1 MWRLGQFEKRTE
13 LDFTPVVLG
22 VTILCHILN
31 AIDSEALLP
40 LIGRFMRVLLTS
52 HGSTGDIYPVI
63 RLGRAL
69 VEAGHRVRFATVSLF
84 REEIEAAGIEFVY
97 LPPDWD
103 QSGFAEA
110 MRDLTKAKNPLDLM
124 RIIYTESLP
133 FLDEILD
140 TLQYELTQADVF
152 VTSYVFANLCV
163 LARQARVPCAVTT
176 FAHNVVPSVCYPPE
190 GLPRLA
196 APAFFRRYWNTL
208 LWKITDRV
216 LCWQINR
223 VVGEAMARHGMGRP
237 ESFVLEPADLALVT
251 VSARLCQPKR
261 LWDDRFQFTGY
272 LRWQSPEDPTLT
284 AKLEAFCQG
293 ERVPILT
300 FGSVTFDEAR
310 KIMTRFMR
318 NWPAG
323 KKIIIQSG
331 WAGLTIE
338 RPHAAMLR
346 VERVSHDQL
355 FQYAS
360 MVIHHG
366 GAGTT
371 ASVLHAG
378 VPNIIIPHIGD
389 QWFFAA
395 EVKRLGVGLEVK
407 RKKWPEDL
415 PKAVRSVE
423 KSQKMQARAK
433 EVSAQLARENGPAAA
448 VAALEHLVSGSVAK

>member
-1 MWRLGQFEKRTE
+1 
-13 LDFTPVVLG
+13 
-22 VTILCHILN
+22 
-31 AIDSEALLP
+31 
-40 LIGRFMRVLLTS
+40 MRVLLTS

-69 VEAGHRVRFATVSLF
+69 VEAGHHVRFATVSLF
-84 REEIEAAGIEFVY
+84 REEIESAGIEFVY

-110 MRDLTKAKNPLDLM
+110 MRDLTKAKNPLDLI
-124 RIIYTESLP
+124 RIIYSESLP

-140 TLQYELTQADVF
+140 TLNHELKTADVF
-152 VTSYVFANLCV
+152 VTSYVFANLCT
-163 LARQARVPCAVTT
+163 LARQATVPCAVTT
-176 FAHNVVPSVCYPPE
+176 FAHNVVPSESYPPE
-190 GLPRLA
+190 GLPRLP
-196 APAFFRRYWNTL
+196 APAFVRRCWNRM
-208 LWKITDRV
+208 LWQVTDRV

-223 VVGEAMARHGMGRP
+223 VVGEAMARHGMGRA
-237 ESFVLEPADLALVT
+237 ESFALEPADLALVT
-251 VSARLCQPKR
+251 VSPSLCQPKH
-261 LWDDRFQFTGY
+261 LWSDRFKFTGH
-272 LRWQSPEDPTLT
+272 LRWQSPED
-284 AKLEAFCQG
+284 AKLGEELDAFCGG

-310 KIMTRFMR
+310 KVMTRFMR
-318 NWPAG
+318 NWPDG
-323 KKIIIQSG
+323 KKIIIQAG

-338 RPHAAMLR
+338 RPHEAMMR

-389 QWFFAA
+389 QWFFAS

-407 RKKWPEDL
+407 RRKWPEDL
-415 PKAVRSVE
+415 PKAVRTIE
-423 KSQKMQARAK
+423 KSKKMQARAR
-433 EVSAQLARENGPAAA
+433 EVAAQLAQEDGPAAA
-448 VAALEHLVSGSVAK
+448 VAALEGLVAAR

>member
-1 MWRLGQFEKRTE
+1 
-13 LDFTPVVLG
+13 
-22 VTILCHILN
+22 
-31 AIDSEALLP
+31 
-40 LIGRFMRVLLTS
+40 MRVLLTS

-69 VEAGHRVRFATVSLF
+69 VEAGHHVRFATVSLF
-84 REEIEAAGIEFVY
+84 REEIESAGIEFVY

-110 MRDLTKAKNPLDLM
+110 MRDLTKAKHPLDLI
-124 RIIYTESLP
+124 RIIYSESLP
-133 FLDEILD
+133 FLDEILQ
-140 TLQYELTQADVF
+140 TLTRELKTADVF
-152 VTSYVFANLCV
+152 VTSYVFANLCT
-163 LARQARVPCAVTT
+163 LARQAQVPCAVTT
-176 FAHNVVPSVCYPPE
+176 FAHNVVPSESYPPE

-196 APAFFRRYWNTL
+196 APAFLRRPWNRL
-208 LWKITDRV
+208 LWRITDRV

-223 VVGEAMARHGMGRP
+223 VVGEAMVRHGMSRA
-237 ESFVLEPADLALVT
+237 ESFALEPADLALVT
-251 VSARLCQPKR
+251 VSQQLCQPR
-261 LWDDRFQFTGY
+261 HLWSERFKFTGH
-272 LRWQSPEDPTLT
+272 LRWQSPEDPQLS
-284 AKLEAFCQG
+284 AGLDAFCAG
-293 ERVPILT
+293 ERVPVLT

-310 KIMTRFMR
+310 KVMTRFMR
-318 NWPAG
+318 NWPEG

-346 VERVSHDQL
+346 VDRVSHDQL

-378 VPNIIIPHIGD
+378 IPNIIIPHIGD
-389 QWFFAA
+389 QWFFAS

-407 RKKWPEDL
+407 RRKWPEDL
-415 PKAVRSVE
+415 PKAVRTVE
-423 KSQKMQARAK
+423 KSQKMQARAREVAALLAK
-433 EVSAQLARENGPAAA
+433 EDGPAAA
-448 VAALEHLVSGSVAK
+448 VAALEALLP

>member
-1 MWRLGQFEKRTE
+1 
-13 LDFTPVVLG
+13 
-22 VTILCHILN
+22 
-31 AIDSEALLP
+31 
-40 LIGRFMRVLLTS
+40 MRVLLTS

-69 VEAGHRVRFATVSLF
+69 VEAGHEVRFATVSLF
-84 REEIEAAGIEFVY
+84 REEIESAGIGFVY

-103 QSGFAEA
+103 LSGFAEA
-110 MRDLTKAKNPLDLM
+110 MRDLTKAKNPLDLL
-124 RIIYTESLP
+124 RIIYSESLP
-133 FLDEILD
+133 FLDEILG
-140 TLQYELTQADVF
+140 TLRQELAIADIF
-152 VTSYVFANLCV
+152 VTSYVFANLCA
-163 LARQARVPCAVTT
+163 LAREAGVPCAVTT
-176 FAHNVVPSVCYPPE
+176 FAHNVVPSASYPPE
-190 GLPRLA
+190 GVPRLLV
-196 APAFFRRYWNTL
+196 APACIRRRWNRM
-208 LWKITDRV
+208 LWQITDRV

-223 VVGEAMARHGMGRP
+223 VVGEVMERQGMGRA
-237 ESFVLEPADLALVT
+237 ESFALEPADVVLVT
-251 VSARLCQPKR
+251 VSPALFVPKH
-261 LWDDRFQFTGY
+261 LWSERFRFTGY
-272 LRWQSPEDPTLT
+272 LRWQSPED
-284 AKLEAFCQG
+284 AKLNAELDAFCEG

-310 KIMTRFMR
+310 KVMTRFMR
-318 NWPAG
+318 NWPEG

-338 RPHAAMLR
+338 RPHKSMKR
-346 VERVSHDQL
+346 VDRVSHDQL

-415 PKAVRSVE
+415 PKAVRTIE
-423 KSQKMQARAK
+423 KSKKIQTRAK
-433 EVSAQLARENGPAAA
+433 EVADQLAQEDGPGTA
-448 VAALEHLVSGSVAK
+448 VKILESLAGD

>member
-1 MWRLGQFEKRTE
+1 
-13 LDFTPVVLG
+13 
-22 VTILCHILN
+22 
-31 AIDSEALLP
+31 
-40 LIGRFMRVLLTS
+40 MRVLLTS

-69 VEAGHRVRFATVSLF
+69 VEAGHVVRFATVSLF
-84 REEIEAAGIEFVY
+84 REEIESAGITFVY

-124 RIIYTESLP
+124 RIIYSESLP
-133 FLDEILD
+133 FLNEILD
-140 TLQYELTQADVF
+140 ILEREMKTADVF
-152 VTSYVFANLCV
+152 VTSYVFANLCK
-163 LARQARVPCAVTT
+163 LARKAGVPCAVAT
-176 FAHNVVPSVCYPPE
+176 FAHNVVPSVSDPPE
-190 GLPRLA
+190 GLPRLLI
-196 APAFFRRYWNTL
+196 APAFIRRRWNRL
-208 LWKITDRV
+208 LWRITDRV

-223 VVGEAMARHGMGRP
+223 VVGETMERHGMGRS
-237 ESFVLEPADLALVT
+237 ESFVLEPADRVLVA
-251 VSARLCQPKR
+251 VSPELFQPKS
-261 LWDDRFQFTGY
+261 LWSERFIFTGY
-272 LRWQSPEDPTLT
+272 MRWQSPEEPRLNAELDR
-284 AKLEAFCQG
+284 FCQG

-300 FGSVTFDEAR
+300 FGSVTFDGAR
-310 KIMTRFMR
+310 KVMTRFMR
-318 NWPAG
+318 NWPEG

-331 WAGLTIE
+331 WAGLTVE
-338 RPHAAMLR
+338 RPHSAMMR
-346 VERVSHDQL
+346 VDRVSHDQL

-389 QWFFAA
+389 QWFFAS

-415 PKAVRSVE
+415 PKAVRTIE
-423 KSQKMQARAK
+423 KSKKIQKRAMA
-433 EVSAQLARENGPAAA
+433 VAAQLAQEDGPPSA
-448 VAALEHLVSGSVAK
+448 VEALEALAR

>member
-1 MWRLGQFEKRTE
+1 
-13 LDFTPVVLG
+13 
-22 VTILCHILN
+22 
-31 AIDSEALLP
+31 
-40 LIGRFMRVLLTS
+40 MRVLLTS

-69 VEAGHRVRFATVSLF
+69 VQAGHHVRFATVSLF
-84 REEIEAAGIEFVY
+84 REEIESAGIEFVY

-124 RIIYTESLP
+124 RIIYSESLP
-133 FLDEILD
+133 FLDEILE
-140 TLQYELTQADVF
+140 TLGRELQTADVF
-152 VTSYVFANLCV
+152 VTSYVFANLCA
-163 LARQARVPCAVTT
+163 LARQAKVPCAVTT
-176 FAHNVVPSVCYPPE
+176 FAHNVVPSVSYPPE

-196 APAFFRRYWNTL
+196 APAFLRRSWNRM
-208 LWKITDRV
+208 LWALTDRV

-223 VVGEAMARHGMGRP
+223 VVGEAMERHGMGRA
-237 ESFVLEPADLALVT
+237 ESFALEPADQVLVT
-251 VSARLCQPKR
+251 VSPGLFQPKR
-261 LWDDRFQFTGY
+261 LWSDRFRFTGY
-272 LRWQSPEDPTLT
+272 LRWQSPEDSHLDAELDT
-284 AKLEAFCQG
+284 FCAG

-310 KIMTRFMR
+310 KVMTRFMR
-318 NWPAG
+318 NWPEG

-338 RPHAAMLR
+338 RPHSAMKR
-346 VERVSHDQL
+346 VGRVSHDQL
-355 FQYAS
+355 FRYAS

-389 QWFFAA
+389 QWFFAS

-415 PKAVRSVE
+415 PRAVRAIE
-423 KSQKMQARAK
+423 KSDKIQRRAS
-433 EVSAQLARENGPAAA
+433 EVAKLLAREDGPGDA
-448 VAALEHLVSGSVAK
+448 VKTLESLVAR

>member
-1 MWRLGQFEKRTE
+1 M
-13 LDFTPVVLG
+13 
-22 VTILCHILN
+22 
-31 AIDSEALLP
+31 P
-40 LIGRFMRVLLTS
+40 LHRCWKSDLTHPFMRVLLTS

-69 VEAGHRVRFATVSLF
+69 VEAGHTVRFATVSLF
-84 REEIEAAGIEFVY
+84 REEIESAGIGFVY

-110 MRDLTKAKNPLDLM
+110 MRDLMKAKNPLDLI
-124 RIIYTESLP
+124 RIIYSESLP
-133 FLDEILD
+133 YLDEILS
-140 TLQYELTQADVF
+140 TLTRELKTADVF
-152 VTSYVFANLCV
+152 VTSYVFANLSV
-163 LARQARVPCAVTT
+163 LARDLKVPCAVTT
-176 FAHNVVPSVCYPPE
+176 FAHNVVPSSNYPPE

-196 APAFFRRYWNTL
+196 APAFIRRRWNQM
-208 LWKITDRV
+208 LWRITDQV

-223 VVGEAMARHGMGRP
+223 VVGAAMERHGMGRAT
-237 ESFVLEPADLALVT
+237 SFALEPADLALVT
-251 VSARLCQPKR
+251 VSPALFQPKH
-261 LWDDRFQFTGY
+261 LWSERFKFTGY
-272 LRWQSPEDPTLT
+272 LRWQSPEDPTLGER
-284 AKLEAFCQG
+284 LEAFCRG

-310 KIMTRFMR
+310 KVMSRFMR
-318 NWPAG
+318 NWPEG
-323 KKIIIQSG
+323 KKILIQSG

-338 RPHAAMLR
+338 RPHSGMLR

-378 VPNIIIPHIGD
+378 IPQVIIPHIGD
-389 QWFFAA
+389 QWFFAS

-407 RKKWPEDL
+407 RKRWPEDL
-415 PKAVRSVE
+415 PKAVRSIE
-423 KSQKMQARAK
+423 KSKKMQVRAEK
-433 EVSAQLARENGPAAA
+433 VAAQLAQEDGPAKA
-448 VAALEHLVSGSVAK
+448 VEALEALARQ

>member
-1 MWRLGQFEKRTE
+1 
-13 LDFTPVVLG
+13 
-22 VTILCHILN
+22 
-31 AIDSEALLP
+31 
-40 LIGRFMRVLLTS
+40 MRVLLTS

-69 VEAGHRVRFATVSLF
+69 VEAGHTVRFATVSLF
-84 REEIEAAGIEFVY
+84 REEIESAGIEFVY

-110 MRDLTKAKNPLDLM
+110 MRDLTKAKNALDML
-124 RIIYTESLP
+124 RIIYSESLP
-133 FLDEILD
+133 FIDEIIDIL
-140 TLQYELTQADVF
+140 TKELETADVF
-152 VTSYVFANLCV
+152 VSSYVFANLCV
-163 LARQARVPCAVTT
+163 LARKAGVPCAVTT
-176 FAHNVVPSVCYPPE
+176 FAHNVVPSVDYPPE
-190 GLPRLA
+190 GLPRLLA
-196 APAFFRRYWNTL
+196 APAFIRRRWNRA
-208 LWKITDRV
+208 LWHLTDRV

-223 VVGEAMARHGMGRP
+223 VVGEAMARHGMGRS
-237 ESFVLEPADLALVT
+237 ESFALEPADRVLVT
-251 VSARLCQPKR
+251 VSEELFQPKR
-261 LWDDRFQFTGY
+261 LWSERFKFSGY
-272 LRWQSPEDPTLT
+272 LRWQSPEDPQLN
-284 AKLEAFCQG
+284 AKLDAFCRG
-293 ERVPILT
+293 ERVPVLT

-310 KIMTRFMR
+310 KVMTRFMR
-318 NWPAG
+318 NWPEG

-338 RPHAAMLR
+338 RPSASMLR

-378 VPNIIIPHIGD
+378 IPNIVIPHIGD
-389 QWFFAA
+389 QWFFAS

-415 PKAVRSVE
+415 PRAVRSIE
-423 KSQKMQARAK
+423 KSDKMRTRARQVA
-433 EVSAQLARENGPAAA
+433 EQLARENGPANA
-448 VAALEHLVSGSVAK
+448 VAELESLAGVLPDPIR